1 VLAAMAMALVH
12 VIVAN
17 TLWVPAEE
25 HIIPKQFSLCP
36 DANIQYALEVYFP
49 ATVVSVM
56 PVTAAPVM

>member
-1 VLAAMAMALVH
+1 MVTALVH

-36 DANIQYALEVYFP
+36 DANIQYAQAEYIP
-49 ATVVSVM
+49 AIAVNVM
-56 PVTAAPVM
+56 HVMAALVM